1 VLAVVE
7 QDQAPRRGRV
17 LDGVRPTSED
27 HRVTTFEL
35 FFDLVYVFAATQV
48 TGYMAHEHSGHG
60 VLQGLLLL
68 ALLWWTWSAYAWLGN
83 QARADEGVLRAGM
96 AVAMAA
102 IFVVALTI
110 PEAWQDAPGGLNGPL
125 VLVGAY
131 LLVRCVHL
139 ILYGVAATGDHG
151 LRRQLAITWG
161 PLLAS
166 AALLIAGALVG
177 GRTQT
182 LLFAAALL
190 VDWAGVWLT
199 SRQGNWRL
207 RSAGHWTERHGLFI
221 ILAIGESVVAI
232 GVGAATQ
239 PISTPLLVAA
249 ILGVAAA
256 VGLWW
261 LYFDVASLAAEDRL
275 AETHGQARVRLALEA
290 YTYGHFPIVAG
301 IVLAALGVEGV
312 LAHAGDSKPLGAFY
326 APAIRRGRAVPRRAT
341 AVQAPHAQP
350 VEPATAGRDRRAPG
364 RHASR
369 RRPPTACRAGRPG
382 AHHGRPDRRR
392 DHPVCAD
399 PTRPPRRIVPSL
411 QLTRNRSINQPRR
424 PGPPG
429 RGEGAGAGPAVLVPS
444 SYSA

>member
-1 VLAVVE
+1 MVE
-7 QDQAPRRGRV
+7 QDQVQRRGRV
-17 LDGVRPTSED
+17 LGGARPTSED
-27 HRVTTFEL
+27 HRATTFEL
-35 FFDLVYVFAATQV
+35 FFDLVYVFAMTQV
-48 TGYMAHEHSGHG
+48 TGYMAHEHTAYG

-139 ILYGVAATGDHG
+139 ILYAVAAAGDRE
-151 LRRQLAITWG
+151 LRHQLAITWG

-166 AALLIAGALVG
+166 AALLVAGVLVG
-177 GRTQT
+177 GWTQT

-190 VDWAGVWLT
+190 VDWVGVWLT

-207 RSAGHWTERHGLFI
+207 PSAGHWTERHGLFI

-232 GVGAATQ
+232 GVGAAQQ
-239 PISTPLLVAA
+239 PISTPLLVGAV
-249 ILGVAAA
+249 LGVAVA

-261 LYFDVASLAAEDRL
+261 LYFDVASLAAEHRL
-275 AETHGQARVRLALEA
+275 AEARGQARARLALEA
-290 YTYGHFPIVAG
+290 YTFGHFPIVAG

-312 LAHAGDSKPLGAFY
+312 LAHAAETKPLGAFY
-326 APAIRRGRAVPRRAT
+326 ALPLFGGVALYLAGELLFKQRMHNLLSLPRLVAIGVLLAALPAAVVLPPLVGLAGLVVIMAALIVVETTRYAQIRRSLRGT
-341 AVQAPHAQP
+341 
-350 VEPATAGRDRRAPG
+350 ESPA
-364 RHASR
+364 
-369 RRPPTACRAGRPG
+369 
-382 AHHGRPDRRR
+382 
-392 DHPVCAD
+392 
-399 PTRPPRRIVPSL
+399 
-411 QLTRNRSINQPRR
+411 
-424 PGPPG
+424 
-429 RGEGAGAGPAVLVPS
+429 S
-444 SYSA
+444 S

>member
-1 VLAVVE
+1 MVE
-7 QDQAPRRGRV
+7 QRQVQRRGRV
-17 LDGVRPTSED
+17 LGGVRPSGED
-27 HRVTTFEL
+27 HTATTFEL
-35 FFDLVYVFAATQV
+35 FFDLVYVFAMTQV

-83 QARADEGVLRAGM
+83 QARADEGLVRAGM

-131 LLVRCVHL
+131 LVVRCVHL
-139 ILYGVAATGDHG
+139 PLYAVAATGDRE
-151 LRRQLAITWG
+151 LRRQLTITSG

-166 AALLIAGALVG
+166 AALLIPGVLLG
-177 GRTQT
+177 GSTQT

-190 VDWAGVWLT
+190 VDWVGVWLI
-199 SRQGNWRL
+199 SRHGNWRL

-232 GVGAATQ
+232 GVGAAQ
-239 PISTPLLVAA
+239 KPISAPLLLAA
-249 ILGVAAA
+249 VLGVAVA

-261 LYFDVASLAAEDRL
+261 LYFDVASLAAERRL
-275 AETHGQARVRLALEA
+275 AEAHGQARVRLALEA

-312 LAHAGDSKPLGAFY
+312 LAHAEEAKPLGAFY
-326 APAIRRGRAVPRRAT
+326 AAALFGGVALYLAGYLLFKQRMHGTLSLPRLVAIGVLLAALAAAIFLP
-341 AVQAPHAQP
+341 PLIGL
-350 VEPATAGRDRRAPG
+350 AGL
-364 RHASR
+364 
-369 RRPPTACRAGRPG
+369 
-382 AHHGRPDRRR
+382 
-392 DHPVCAD
+392 VL
-399 PTRPPRRIVPSL
+399 IL
-411 QLTRNRSINQPRR
+411 
-424 PGPPG
+424 
-429 RGEGAGAGPAVLVPS
+429 AVLAGFETTR
-444 SYSA
+444 YSQTRRSLRNP